1 VQEKRGETMR
11 KMLVFFVIVG
21 ILVGA
26 LPVLAVCEDNVLD
39 EDVDFSGEANL
50 GDDSGDPIPCGGGG
64 GSGGGGHPG

>member
-1 VQEKRGETMR
+1 MR

-26 LPVLAVCEDNVLD
+26 LPVLAVCEDDGVTG
-39 EDVDFSGEANL
+39 DVDFSDEVNL

-64 GSGGGGHPG
+64 GGSGGGGHPG